1 MLNSWLFAFI
11 LYALIVI
18 PCIIFLISPYI
29 EPLNTLLFDFRA
41 RIYNFNDYEIIK
53 EKFKNF
59 NIKIY
64 NNNEIEENFI
74 NISKTLIENI
84 TIEKYYKLLQ
94 KEFLL
99 LKILNKEFEGN
110 STLINDMEIKK
121 IYNYDTQSFNNS
133 NKIIFSFYKGLNESS
148 KKDILILQK
157 KDIFSKNIEYFI
169 SYLDNNLI
177 IDLNNETN
185 LFNVNLSVKLLY
197 NNKIKNI
204 NKYNGTI
211 EIISKL
217 DYYNLSLNQNNI
229 NISSINISDYKLLII
244 YQNFKSILIS
254 SKNNNYSNSTYL
266 NITKHKEA
274 NSFNNKNYTKINS
287 ILFNLLLILFS
298 IINIIFIKKFI
309 NENYF
314 IHAISVELVLL
325 NKMVHINNILSFSF
339 FPFLKN
345 ILYSEKSIFKKLFC
359 LTSQFFAIINIVY
372 QYKFFSK
379 IIEKLIDE
387 ADSALPFFRFIPNVI
402 LLIFNKY
409 NIDLYLMWFFQICN
423 NIIFNNKYT
432 LPLSYIIF
440 LTLDKLLYIRNNDS
454 FTIYRYL
461 IFTSFSIFSIIIIYL
476 QALLGPR
483 FMLNSKYEENNEK
496 YYLSKKELIK
506 EKPKS
511 IYEIC
516 PICLIPIFDK
526 SKIKKNNGDNTDNI
540 LMKAINKAI
549 SEIKDD
555 INICKEF
562 MKRIIKNGLFDFYE
576 YDFKLLK
583 KYMLIPC
590 GHFFHSSCLE
600 KWIEV
605 ENNCPLCRKNIPNLN

>member
-266 NITKHKEA
+266 NITKHKEV

>member
-185 LFNVNLSVKLLY
+185 LFNVNLSVKLLH

-211 EIISKL
+211 EIMSKL

-266 NITKHKEA
+266 NITKHKEV

-526 SKIKKNNGDNTDNI
+526 SKIKKNNGDSTDNI
-540 LMKAINKAI
+540 LMKAINKVI